1 MFMSHKLESNAIS
14 IRNMIF
20 LFFTIVLW
28 FASVITLAQIS
39 IPSTID
45 NAWQTIWRVT
55 ITSDGTDSG
64 NTLWDFNYD
73 NNGKTFIETSTLSAQ
88 TNFSGKLLW
97 IDSNGDLIYV
107 YSNDLLLSWASW
119 WGGMVGDRYWT
130 WSWNDIW
137 DILRWNVG
145 IWTDTMSGKVHI
157 VNSAATEL
165 YLEEANPI
173 YAANINLKNTI
184 NTRMVWWFSDRF
196 YIGNDSVAFF
206 NIITWGDVGIGT
218 INPKSNLQVVGNFIA
233 GSYSNTLI
241 GTTTFIGWWSGN
253 TIDGTSSNG
262 IIWWDNNRILQTY
275 WETDYNTI
283 NWWNWNTI
291 DATNNSSIAWWS
303 GNSIFFAEFSFIA
316 WWHWNTIDSWAFYS
330 FVGGKNAKA
339 LHSSSFVRNGDLI
352 KNFSTTKNSTFIIN
366 ALNGVGIRTENP
378 QWDLDI
384 WGNWTVVFEP
394 QEANPQGVGWAS
406 PPCTTTGSVV
416 FTKKNNKLCY
426 CDGAYRE
433 YIDSNS
439 SCEF

>member
-196 YIGNDSVAFF
+196 YIGNDSIAFF

-303 GNSIFFAEFSFIA
+303 GNSIFLAEFSFIA

-352 KNFSTTKNSTFIIN
+352 EETIGITKFCIH
-366 ALNGVGIRTENP
+366 P
-378 QWDLDI
+378 
-384 WGNWTVVFEP
+384 
-394 QEANPQGVGWAS
+394 
-406 PPCTTTGSVV
+406 
-416 FTKKNNKLCY
+416 K
-426 CDGAYRE
+426 
-433 YIDSNS
+433 
-439 SCEF
+439 